1 MTDNLELVK
10 RILVAVDG
18 SENSNKAV
26 GMAAAIARDLHVEL
40 TVVHVVEM
48 DEFTTLIAEAQDES
62 KEEMGEIILAD
73 AIKLARLS
81 GIEPKPK
88 LLMGHAAGQILRFA
102 EEYSPQMIFLGS
114 HGRSPERKLFMGGVS
129 EAVSRKAKASVVI
142 VR

>member
-1 MTDNLELVK
+1 MTDNSELVK

-18 SENSNKAV
+18 SESSNKAV
-26 GMAAAIARDLHVEL
+26 GMAAAISRDLRADLVIL
-40 TVVHVVEM
+40 HVVEM
-48 DEFTTLIAEAQDES
+48 DEFPTLIAEAQDES
-62 KEEMGEIILAD
+62 KGEMGEIILAD

-81 GIEPKPK
+81 GVEPKPK
-88 LLMGHAAGQILRFA
+88 LLMGHAVGQILRFA

-129 EAVSRKAKASVVI
+129 EAVSRKAKVSVVI

>member
-1 MTDNLELVK
+1 MTDNSVLVK

-18 SENSNKAV
+18 SESSSKAV
-26 GMAAAIARDLHVEL
+26 GMAATISRDLRAEL
-40 TVVHVVEM
+40 AIVHVVEM
-48 DEFTTLIAEAQDES
+48 DEFPTLIAEAQDES

-129 EAVSRKAKASVVI
+129 EAVSRKAKVTVVI

>member
-1 MTDNLELVK
+1 MIDNSVLVK

-18 SENSNKAV
+18 SESSSKAV
-26 GMAAAIARDLHVEL
+26 GMAATISRDLRAEL
-40 TVVHVVEM
+40 AIVHVVEM
-48 DEFTTLIAEAQDES
+48 DEFPTLIAEAQDES

-88 LLMGHAAGQILRFA
+88 LLMGHAVGQILRFA

-129 EAVSRKAKASVVI
+129 EAVSRKAKVTVVI